1 MFRSSQDRL
10 LRPFKIRGLIYL
22 ERVLKH
28 DATKGS
34 REKGFFTSEQP
45 RQNGVAV
52 SLFRLLVARIGF
64 RVFIRRLVDA
74 RPVEHQRVSRARG
87 VAPAIF
93 NGVICTEEFE
103 ERAEMGASRKSRIG
117 SFAGSVVLL
126 LVSSLLALVLAE
138 SIFRAYKQIGWQ
150 RAAKYHQHVLYLMVP
165 DSPLEYV
172 LRPSV
177 NRVNEVSKSGIKWS
191 YQLNADGF
199 RGDEFDLQSNKK
211 RVLFVGDSYTFGWGV
226 DQQEVLPYRLERLLA
241 GPPYAMDV
249 EIYNLGV
256 PGYNTLQESHL
267 LSQVIDRYSPEL
279 VMLGYV
285 MNDAQPQANVHERPS
300 VRYRYVRSWLLA
312 FIKEQYNYYIHEGEA
327 VLATGLNLPDKD
339 FVASVVEN
347 QPKWVAT
354 RQALT
359 DMAALAR
366 SRDIPFILV
375 VFPSFNMH
383 LDRRYPFR
391 PIHDEVNAW
400 SAEAGVKSV
409 DLLDYL
415 QSIDREAYRVPG
427 DGHPNG
433 KAFEAAA
440 GVLAPV
446 IYGAL
451 KASSPSRFSTE

>member
-1 MFRSSQDRL
+1 MEHR
-10 LRPFKIRGLIYL
+10 
-22 ERVLKH
+22 
-28 DATKGS
+28 
-34 REKGFFTSEQP
+34 RE
-45 RQNGVAV
+45 
-52 SLFRLLVARIGF
+52 SL
-64 RVFIRRLVDA
+64 
-74 RPVEHQRVSRARG
+74 ARG
-87 VAPAIF
+87 IAHAMFPRCLMVYPF
-93 NGVICTEEFE
+93 GSGGVEEQ
-103 ERAEMGASRKSRIG
+103 AEMGAIGKSGIG
-117 SFAGSVVLL
+117 SLAGSLVLL
-126 LVSSLLALVLAE
+126 LVSSLLALVVAE
-138 SIFRAYKQIGWQ
+138 FVFRAYKQIGWQ
-150 RAAKYHQHVLYLMVP
+150 RAVKYHQHALYLMLP

-172 LRPSV
+172 LRPGV
-177 NRVNEVSKSGIKWS
+177 NRENEVLESGIKWS

-199 RGDEFDLQSNKK
+199 RDDEFDVQSNQK

-226 DQQEVLPYRLERLLA
+226 DQQEVLPYRLEQLLA

-256 PGYNTLQESHL
+256 PGYNTLQEFHML
-267 LSQVIDRYSPEL
+267 NQVLDRYSPEL
-279 VMLGYV
+279 VLLGYV

-312 FIKEQYNYYIHEGEA
+312 FIKEQYNYYMHEGET

-347 QPKWVAT
+347 QPKWVAS

-359 DMAALAR
+359 DMAGLAR

-391 PIHDEVNAW
+391 LIHDEVNAW
-400 SAEAGVKSV
+400 SSEAGVASV

-415 QSIDREAYRVPG
+415 KNIDREASRVPG

-433 KAFEAAA
+433 KAFESAAE
-440 GVLAPV
+440 VLAPIV
-446 IYGAL
+446 YGAL
-451 KASSPSRFSTE
+451 ETPSPGR

>member
-1 MFRSSQDRL
+1 MDVS
-10 LRPFKIRGLIYL
+10 
-22 ERVLKH
+22 
-28 DATKGS
+28 TKSG
-34 REKGFFTSEQP
+34 
-45 RQNGVAV
+45 
-52 SLFRLLVARIGF
+52 
-64 RVFIRRLVDA
+64 
-74 RPVEHQRVSRARG
+74 
-87 VAPAIF
+87 
-93 NGVICTEEFE
+93 
-103 ERAEMGASRKSRIG
+103 IG
-117 SFAGSVVLL
+117 SLAGSLVLL
-126 LVSSLLALVLAE
+126 LISSLLALVVAE
-138 SIFRAYKQIGWQ
+138 FIFRAYKQIGWQ
-150 RAAKYHQHVLYLMVP
+150 RAVKYHQHALYLMLP

-172 LRPSV
+172 LRPGV
-177 NRVNEVSKSGIKWS
+177 KRENEVAKSGIKWS

-199 RGDEFDLQSNKK
+199 RDDEFDVQSNKK
-211 RVLFVGDSYTFGWGV
+211 RVLFVGDSYAFGWGV
-226 DQQEVLPYRLERLLA
+226 DQQEVLPYQLEQLLA

-249 EIYNLGV
+249 DIYNLGV
-256 PGYNTLQESHL
+256 PGYNTVQEFHL
-267 LSQVIDRYSPEL
+267 LNQVLDRYSPEL

-312 FIKEQYNYYIHEGEA
+312 FIKEQYNYYMHEGEA

-347 QPKWVAT
+347 QPKWIAT

-359 DMAALAR
+359 DMAGLAR

-400 SAEAGVKSV
+400 SAEAGVTSV

-415 QSIDREAYRVPG
+415 QSIDREAYRVSG

-433 KAFEAAA
+433 KAFESAAE
-440 GVLAPV
+440 VLAPV
-446 IYGAL
+446 VYGVL
-451 KASSPSRFSTE
+451 ETSSPGRWSRE